1 MFCLLYYFNTANSGK
16 SESKECWRNEG
27 HAASAITMS
36 ESVMTELPVC
46 GMLSFSVN
54 KYKYIV
60 FGSFLEKTSLLP
72 SACLPF
78 GRAGEGFSTCPRR
91 TSVAS
96 SSFLLR
102 SKVLL
107 NEEDTEQ
114 ERRRY
119 GASASGKR
127 VEEEKV
133 GTERL
138 GRKSGQSENGK
149 ILLCKK
155 I

>member
-1 MFCLLYYFNTANSGK
+1 
-16 SESKECWRNEG
+16 
-27 HAASAITMS
+27 MS
-36 ESVMTELPVC
+36 ESVRTELPVC

-54 KYKYIV
+54 KYKYIA
-60 FGSFLEKTSLLP
+60 FGSFLEKAGSPP

-78 GRAGEGFSTCPRR
+78 GRAGEGSPTCPRR

-138 GRKSGQSENGK
+138 GRKSGQSENEK